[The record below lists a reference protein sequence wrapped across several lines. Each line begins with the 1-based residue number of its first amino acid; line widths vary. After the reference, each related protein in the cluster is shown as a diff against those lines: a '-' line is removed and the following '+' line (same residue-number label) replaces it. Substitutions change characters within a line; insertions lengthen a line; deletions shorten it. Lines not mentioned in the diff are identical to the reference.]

1 MHYIIEYI
9 GKCMYVCMYSCIRG
23 DGGFYDNCNALCPN
37 KGRKKQKKIEIH
49 CVVLRSMSLHITYG
63 GCYLKDTMQTFTAT
77 TNKED
82 KEDEE

>member
-9 GKCMYVCMYSCIRG
+9 GKCMYVCIHVFVEMGIFTIIVMHCAPIRG
-23 DGGFYDNCNALCPN
+23 EKN
-37 KGRKKQKKIEIH
+37 KKKIEIH